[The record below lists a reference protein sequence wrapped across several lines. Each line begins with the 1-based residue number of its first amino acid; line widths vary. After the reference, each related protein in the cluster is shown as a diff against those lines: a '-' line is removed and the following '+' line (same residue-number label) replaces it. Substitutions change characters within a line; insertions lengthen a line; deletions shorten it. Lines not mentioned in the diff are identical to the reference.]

1 MAEAQPEASNRALAW
16 AAVATTLFLW
26 ASAFVAI
33 RAGLRG
39 YAPGHLAVLRFI
51 TASAALGIFA
61 LIRRPKLPRAKD
73 LPILAVH
80 GFFGFT
86 AYHLLLN
93 YGERTVSA
101 ASACF
106 LIGAIPIFTTLLAGL
121 LLKERLGGRLILGI
135 VVSMAGVTLIALGE
149 GGSLGVNFGAVLIL
163 LAAFSES
170 LFIVLQKPFLSRYTP
185 TEYVTWTVF
194 AGTILMAPWSPG
206 LWEAV
211 REAPA
216 QATFSAVYM
225 GVGPAAVAYATWA
238 YALKRA
244 PASKITA
251 TQFSMP
257 AVTMLLGWLFLG
269 EWPRPLAV
277 IGGLIALA
285 GVALGVILP
294 SSTKILK
301 KS

>member
-1 MAEAQPEASNRALAW
+1 
-16 AAVATTLFLW
+16 
-26 ASAFVAI
+26 
-33 RAGLRG
+33 
-39 YAPGHLAVLRFI
+39 VLRFI
-51 TASAALGIFA
+51 TASAALGAFA
-61 LIRRPKLPRAKD
+61 LIRRPKLPRARD

-80 GFFGFT
+80 GFLGFT

-106 LIGAIPIFTTLLAGL
+106 LIGAIPIFTALLAGF

-135 VVSMAGVTLIALGE
+135 AVSMAGVALIAMGE
-149 GGSLGVNFGAVLIL
+149 NGGLGVNYGAVLIL

-170 LFIVLQKPFLSRYTP
+170 LFIVLQKPLLSRYAP

-194 AGTILMAPWSPG
+194 AGTVLMAPWSPG

-216 QATFSAVYM
+216 SATFAAVYM
-225 GVGPAAVAYATWA
+225 GIGPAAVAYATWA
-238 YALKRA
+238 YALQRA
-244 PASKITA
+244 PASKVAA
-251 TQFSMP
+251 TQFCMP
-257 AVTMLLGWLFLG
+257 AVTMLLGWLFLD
-269 EWPRPLAV
+269 EWPRLLAV
-277 IGGLIALA
+277 AGGITALV
-285 GVALGVILP
+285 GVAVGVILP
-294 SSTKILK
+294 ASTKIRR